1 MFVSGGKS
9 ITWHGLKMHLQW
21 KIISEYPQWFKG
33 DVRFLSNG
41 FTIQIIQRA
50 ETTFTFYLSILTL
63 SNAFRSINNREM
75 KSESGLSLAMA
86 SQPFHSMRLW
96 TLTLQS
102 IWCSKMI
109 SNWIMNLN
117 LMQGKYQIRMFQFG
131 TSKMGNRRK
140 DGGRAI
146 QRL

>member
-86 SQPFHSMRLW
+86 SQPFHFNATMDFDSPKYLMFQRW
-96 TLTLQS
+96 FQIES
-102 IWCSKMI
+102 W
-109 SNWIMNLN
+109 N

-140 DGGRAI
+140 NGGRAI